1 MAANLA
7 SAFPEK
13 APHFPTY
20 LRTIT
25 NASRTTTAAIL
36 ALAFPE
42 KPTFSHVFEDYYQG
56 QPHL

>member
-42 KPTFSHVFEDYYQG
+42 KPHIFPRIYQG